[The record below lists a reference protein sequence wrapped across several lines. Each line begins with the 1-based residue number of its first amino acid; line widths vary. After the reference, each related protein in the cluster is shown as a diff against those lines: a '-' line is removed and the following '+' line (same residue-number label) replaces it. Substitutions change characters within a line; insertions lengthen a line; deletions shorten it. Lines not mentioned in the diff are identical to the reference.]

1 MKTLLAVLKSA
12 DVPWSNTICQ
22 LAQNGVQEQHPL
34 SVEIKKLEENT
45 AVKLLVKK
53 YDIEDVTDFD
63 NEDVSTYVKEVNLYN
78 CEVIFLAGVYYE
90 KNPSSFKTRNV

>member
-1 MKTLLAVLKSA
+1 MKMLLAVLKSA

-22 LAQNGVQEQHPL
+22 LAQDGVQQLHPL
-34 SVEIKKLEENT
+34 SEEIKKLEENT

-63 NEDVSTYVKEVNLYN
+63 MNDVSTY
-78 CEVIFLAGVYYE
+78 
-90 KNPSSFKTRNV
+90 R